1 MAVVLVATVLTIVD
15 EIASLLLQ
23 YASVD
28 VAREFAGAAACETLT
43 SRYQ

>member
-1 MAVVLVATVLTIVD
+1 MTVVLVATVLTVLD

-28 VAREFAGAAACETLT
+28 VAREFVGAAACEKLTL
-43 SRYQ
+43 RYR